1 MSVSKKDFEAIA
13 LILKR
18 LGDGYGEAND
28 GYFDGTGELM
38 EKDDLVFEL
47 VRYFK
52 SENPNF
58 DASKFAIAC
67 GYPAGREGWIND

>member
-13 LILKR
+13 LIVKR
-18 LGDGYGEAND
+18 LGDGYGEAD

-47 VRYFK
+47 VAKRFRSFGFY
-52 SENPNF
+52 
-58 DASKFAIAC
+58 
-67 GYPAGREGWIND
+67 

>member
-13 LILKR
+13 LIVKR

-47 VRYFK
+47 VAKRF
-52 SENPNF
+52 
-58 DASKFAIAC
+58 
-67 GYPAGREGWIND
+67 